1 MFHWHAVISIELHLT
16 RLKITFNVTFKHIIH
31 FKDGNYFSTIMS
43 LILCGLSIFSWLQ
56 CLMLGGDL
64 SHHCSNCSVPCPVS
78 LVSPCAHLSQCRV
91 VCGRVQ
97 GPLVTTAQ
105 VLLTGRQRH
114 HLQPPPAAI
123 MSTCSGPQEPV
134 AVPAVC
140 SSSPA
145 LCS

>member
-1 MFHWHAVISIELHLT
+1 
-16 RLKITFNVTFKHIIH
+16 
-31 FKDGNYFSTIMS
+31 MS
-43 LILCGLSIFSWLQ
+43 LILCGLSIFSRLQ

-64 SHHCSNCSVPCPVS
+64 SHHCSNCSVLCPMS

-134 AVPAVC
+134 PVPAVGG
-140 SSSPA
+140 SPA
-145 LCS
+145 LCRYAVNWDISAVRTQPKSEKINHLHHH

>member
-1 MFHWHAVISIELHLT
+1 
-16 RLKITFNVTFKHIIH
+16 
-31 FKDGNYFSTIMS
+31 MS

-64 SHHCSNCSVPCPVS
+64 SHHCSNCSVPCPMS

-134 AVPAVC
+134 AVPPCPQWAALHYAVNWDI
-140 SSSPA
+140 SAVRTQTKVRENKSPSPP
-145 LCS
+145 LMSPS